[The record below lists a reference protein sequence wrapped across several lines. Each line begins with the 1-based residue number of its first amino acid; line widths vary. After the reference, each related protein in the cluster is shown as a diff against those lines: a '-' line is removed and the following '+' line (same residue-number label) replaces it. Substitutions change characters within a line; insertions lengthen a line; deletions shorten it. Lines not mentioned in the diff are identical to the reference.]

1 MSIKKVVI
9 PAAGKG
15 TRMLELSK
23 DRPKHLIHVLDKPFL
38 YYLLSNL
45 KKAGFEEIILVIGY
59 HPQMMHQFAEKYR
72 NEFNLKLVNQFD
84 IIGTDRYGTAC
95 PIEAVKKIIGDEQ
108 FISVYGDDLYSVGDL
123 KRMNISDEYCYIAGL
138 KVEDPHNYGVLVKDG
153 GDFLEKI
160 IEKPEEFVGNLIN
173 IGLYK
178 FTPEIFKA
186 LEKVKLSPRGEYEL
200 TDAISILAE
209 QKKVK
214 IKMIKD
220 YWLDFGKPE
229 DVEKVAEFLK
239 NNHKL

>member
-1 MSIKKVVI
+1 MIKKVVI

-15 TRMLELSK
+15 TRMLQLSK
-23 DRPKHLIHVLDKPFL
+23 NRPKHLIHVLDKPFL

-59 HPQMMHQFAEKYR
+59 HPQMMHHFAEKYR
-72 NEFNLKLVNQFD
+72 DEFNIKLVDQFEV
-84 IIGTDRYGTAC
+84 IGSDRYGTAC
-95 PIEAVKKIIGDEQ
+95 PIEAVKDVVGNEQ
-108 FISVYGDDLYSVGDL
+108 FVSVYGDNLYSVEDL
-123 KRMNISDEYCYIAGL
+123 IKMNIEDEYSYIAGL

-160 IEKPEEFVGNLIN
+160 IEKPKEFVGNLIN

-186 LEKVKLSPRGEYEL
+186 IERVKLSPRGEYEL

-214 IKMIKD
+214 IKMIED
-220 YWLDFGKPE
+220 YWLDFGQPE
-229 DVEKVAEFLK
+229 DIEKVAEFLK
-239 NNHKL
+239 TRNKE